1 MPTAAVAVI
10 RVPARQAMRA
20 SLLMPGSL
28 PSSLPSAPSL
38 PAAPPTPPTR
48 PANSSVRSETLYS
61 QSGTS
66 GLIGKVVTVPPPINT
81 LGEPSI
87 TCASQ
92 LVLSPTREAGWP
104 LMLTLSEP
112 CAICML
118 GPSSLQATWLLVASA
133 AGLPLMKTLGEPVTI
148 LPLGVRL
155 PAPASAMPSRA
166 AVAASPVRY
175 PTARLAPMSSTPT
188 PIQEAA
194 RPATNSA
201 PAATAPAAAIR
212 PPTIVP
218 AIMPA
223 RAWECPMV
231 SPTRA
236 ASVIVRSFYAKSSSL
251 GRPVAAQHLLQQRV
265 VLRRQLARHRQGE
278 HQHPALRQREHRL
291 VLPDALAVAQV
302 AGAHP
307 FTGG

>member
-10 RVPARQAMRA
+10 SAPARQAMRP

-28 PSSLPSAPSL
+28 LSILPSAPNL
-38 PAAPPTPPTR
+38 PTAPPTPPTS
-48 PANSSVRSETLYS
+48 PANSSVKSETLYS
-61 QSGTS
+61 HSGTS
-66 GLIGKVVTVPPPINT
+66 GLIGKVVVVPPPIDT

-104 LMLTLSEP
+104 LMLTLSDP

-118 GPSSLQATWLLVASA
+118 GPSSLHATWLRVAMA
-133 AGLPLMKTLGEPVTI
+133 AGLPLINTLGEPVAI
-148 LPLGVRL
+148 LPFGVRL
-155 PAPASAMPSRA
+155 PAPAPAMPSRA

-175 PTARLAPMSSTPT
+175 PTARLAPINNTPT
-188 PIQEAA
+188 PTQEAA

-212 PPTIVP
+212 PPTRVP
-218 AIMPA
+218 AIIPA

-236 ASVIVRSFYAKSSSL
+236 ASVIVSSFYVLVPSL
-251 GRPVAAQHLLQQRV
+251 KPSGSCSAPAAAA
-265 VLRRQLARHRQGE
+265 RRHAASACAPSPG
-278 HQHPALRQREHRL
+278 
-291 VLPDALAVAQV
+291 
-302 AGAHP
+302 
-307 FTGG
+307 